1 MQLINGRTAAQ
12 WRAYDRAHLVV
23 AFLIALLLFFLWLA
37 ERGPWTAAACCGV
50 PDARAGAAAAA
61 VPAQPVSAPTATAA
75 AVAPAPAPTVDPAC
89 AEALPAKALFASNGT
104 DLTADD
110 RAALDRIARCLG
122 DRHLEV
128 GGHADSS
135 GPAGTNE
142 RLGEERARTVADY
155 LARAAS
161 SAPVSRRTGTRP
173 RGRWPTTRP
182 PRAAPVTAGPRCARS
197 KPAAPDP
204 RIPRAPSFAG
214 VARAG

>member
-12 WRAYDRAHLVV
+12 WRAYDRAHLAV

-61 VPAQPVSAPTATAA
+61 VPAQPVSAPTAAAA

-110 RAALDRIARCLG
+110 RAALDQIARCLG

-155 LARAAS
+155 L
-161 SAPVSRRTGTRP
+161 VSRGVERSRIEAHGYAATRP
-173 RGRWPTTRP
+173 VADNSTPEGRASNR
-182 PRAAPVTAGPRCARS
+182 RAEV
-197 KPAAPDP
+197 
-204 RIPRAPSFAG
+204 RAQ
-214 VARAG
+214 